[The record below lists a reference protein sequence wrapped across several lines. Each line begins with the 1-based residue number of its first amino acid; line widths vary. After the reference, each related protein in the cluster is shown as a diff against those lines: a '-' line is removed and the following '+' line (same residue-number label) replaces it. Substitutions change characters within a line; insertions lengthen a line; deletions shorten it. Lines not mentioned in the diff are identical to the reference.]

1 MSEFIVFNEKIL
13 AWALKRARYTAGD
26 LVKEFPFIQSWLEGK
41 RKPTIT
47 QTQKLSNKLSV
58 PFGYFCLPSPPEE
71 IPLLPDFRT
80 KGNHPVKEISLG
92 LRKTI
97 EHAKGCQAFLSER
110 LENADAEPFLYEG
123 VLSQHNTPKEGA
135 NILKKLL
142 GEKKLSSQENRFKN
156 LLHTIENL
164 GVLIQKNSH
173 VLNSIKHKL
182 DSDEFR
188 GFALCDKYCPLIF
201 LNENDSSKAQ
211 IFTLIH
217 EFCHILLGETGISG
231 GDGSARGVE
240 RLCDR
245 ITVEYLVPEK
255 DFRNCWERGDSQETL
270 ELLDSLAEEFC
281 VSKWVII
288 RRAHE
293 LHLISDAFFHE
304 ELNKL
309 LAFSKPK
316 EKGKGGPS
324 YTVIQQARLG
334 KLLIDNAIKA
344 AYSGEIPF
352 SEAMR
357 LTLYSANTIQKKAL
371 EMGL

>member
-1 MSEFIVFNEKIL
+1 M
-13 AWALKRARYTAGD
+13 
-26 LVKEFPFIQSWLEGK
+26 
-41 RKPTIT
+41 
-47 QTQKLSNKLSV
+47 
-58 PFGYFCLPSPPEE
+58 
-71 IPLLPDFRT
+71 
-80 KGNHPVKEISLG
+80 
-92 LRKTI
+92 
-97 EHAKGCQAFLSER
+97 
-110 LENADAEPFLYEG
+110 
-123 VLSQHNTPKEGA
+123 
-135 NILKKLL
+135 
-142 GEKKLSSQENRFKN
+142 
-156 LLHTIENL
+156 
-164 GVLIQKNSH
+164 
-173 VLNSIKHKL
+173 
-182 DSDEFR
+182 
-188 GFALCDKYCPLIF
+188 
-201 LNENDSSKAQ
+201 
-211 IFTLIH
+211 IH